1 MSCLVKMLTFAL
13 VCILLSG
20 CLVRK
25 GELGRI
31 EDLVPSRVGTVEA
44 LTLTFGHTIDDD
56 GTIIIL
62 SEKLAAPLREK
73 TKEHLETLA
82 AVKVSLP
89 LSDFKL
95 SDYKLSA
102 TFKERRNHNFLW
114 ALIASTSLFIVPYHG
129 SNDYE
134 IDAVLTWKDKTV
146 QSYRIVDSA
155 DVWAHVLLAPV
166 GLFRWPRSVQ
176 NIQDNMLKNLAIKV
190 TQDVQAFDAK

>member
-1 MSCLVKMLTFAL
+1 MSFLIKMLTFAMA
-13 VCILLSG
+13 CTLLSG

-31 EDLVPSRVGTVEA
+31 EDLVPSRIGTVAA
-44 LTLTFGHTIDDD
+44 LTLTFGHTVDDD

-95 SDYKLSA
+95 SVS
-102 TFKERRNHNFLW
+102 FKERRDHNFFW

-129 SNDYE
+129 SSHYE

-146 QSYRIVDSA
+146 QNYRIIDSA
-155 DVWAHVLLAPV
+155 DVWVHALLAPV
-166 GLFRWPRSVQ
+166 GIFRWPRSVQ

-190 TQDVQAFDAK
+190 TQDVQTFDAK